1 MKNIALLLGSC
12 ALLTACE
19 TDNSKWQNDCN
30 ATSISAR
37 EFKAC
42 MARVEEGRNLDG
54 SRGVALSPANTKIVG
69 ESDNT
74 KDRGGYND
82 TGDQSN

>member
-1 MKNIALLLGSC
+1 MKKITLLLGSC

-19 TDNSKWQNDCN
+19 SNNSKWQNDCH
-30 ATSISAR
+30 ATSINTR

-54 SRGVALSPANTKIVG
+54 TRGVVISPENTKNVG

-74 KDRGGYND
+74 KDRGGYNES
-82 TGDQSN
+82 GDISK